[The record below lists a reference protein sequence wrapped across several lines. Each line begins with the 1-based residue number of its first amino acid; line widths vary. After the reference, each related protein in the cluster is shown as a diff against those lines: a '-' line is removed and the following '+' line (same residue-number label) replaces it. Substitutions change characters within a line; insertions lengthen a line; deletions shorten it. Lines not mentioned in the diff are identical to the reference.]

1 MDYPPAQFHENT
13 TTSAKSNGFT
23 APTPIELN
31 IETDDELICIKG
43 ADGDQVFILYNS
55 INRGRRSGHFD
66 PVLVGLILATITG
79 ILVIF
84 GSAIYSLGQRSPVPT
99 ISINK

>member
-13 TTSAKSNGFT
+13 TTTTKGNGFI

-31 IETDDELICIKG
+31 IETNDDSICIKG

-55 INRGRRSGHFD
+55 INRRRRSSFD
-66 PVLVGLILATITG
+66 PVLVGVILATITG
-79 ILVIF
+79 ILIIF
-84 GSAIYSLGQRSPVPT
+84 GSAIYSLGQRSSAPT